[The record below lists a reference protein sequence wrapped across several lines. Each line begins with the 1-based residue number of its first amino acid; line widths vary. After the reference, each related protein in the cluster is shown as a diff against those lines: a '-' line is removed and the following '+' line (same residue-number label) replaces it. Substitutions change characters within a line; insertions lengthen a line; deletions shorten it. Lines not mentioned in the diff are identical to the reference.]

1 MYSERRLIEIR
12 PSLGTIR
19 HVEAIVYGDWAAHAF
34 VDDRSRF
41 TITIVPLGLSLPPDW
56 CLFDTL
62 EQACAATEEIA
73 RLRNS
78 WSQITQA
85 DFTIA
90 LRDQLQEIVKRH
102 GARSDGPVGIAA
114 LADRTVLGRK
124 VTQRL
129 NGYGPA
135 LG

>member
-1 MYSERRLIEIR
+1 MSIFGSAR
-12 PSLGTIR
+12 T
-19 HVEAIVYGDWAAHAF
+19 
-34 VDDRSRF
+34 
-41 TITIVPLGLSLPPDW
+41 PPDSPYY
-56 CLFDTL
+56 
-62 EQACAATEEIA
+62 QRTEEIA

-78 WSQITQA
+78 WSVVTQA

-102 GARSDGPVGIAA
+102 GAYSDGPVGIAA
-114 LADRTVLGRK
+114 LANRTVLGRK
-124 VTQRL
+124 VSQRL